1 MHALN
6 TVPVLIALAK
16 CQGEVALELAHHRAR
31 RLIHQLECVHVVW
44 LRKAMAIRESGISKR
59 QDFYAPVK
67 PPPIDANNHECSRQR
82 YVRELKVAHIRE
94 TRPGHEAKRNT
105 STSTTMDVLA
115 NVDPTSSNGTAS
127 DPFRPSFFELVA
139 QEQLSQLLKPAV
151 RYVLT
156 VLAQRHPRY
165 LLRIVNRFD
174 EVYAL
179 LMLAVERHYLR
190 TWSTFVM

>member
-1 MHALN
+1 
-6 TVPVLIALAK
+6 
-16 CQGEVALELAHHRAR
+16 
-31 RLIHQLECVHVVW
+31 
-44 LRKAMAIRESGISKR
+44 
-59 QDFYAPVK
+59 
-67 PPPIDANNHECSRQR
+67 
-82 YVRELKVAHIRE
+82 
-94 TRPGHEAKRNT
+94 
-105 STSTTMDVLA
+105 MDVLA
-115 NVDPTSSNGTAS
+115 NVDTTSSNGTAS
-127 DPFRPSFFELVA
+127 DPFRPSFFEMVA